1 MLVYIIYTV
10 IVILKKEI
18 NRSFFIIDSLEVQVD
33 EIRNMLKT
41 LIHKEEEKDQ
51 ENSMTEMSLSPKRSQ
66 YSSSQNTEFERRG
79 SSRSIYATKSD
90 ERGRSR
96 KRSMTK
102 IPSQPRSKKL
112 RSRLRSRDRSRERLS
127 EPRSD
132 RSNRSKKGKKRIN
145 RSPSPS
151 HSSSS
156 SPASQPASQL
166 GLWIFYDDIDKELKL
181 ALRVTFFSF
190 ISFYL

>member
-1 MLVYIIYTV
+1 MLLLLF
-10 IVILKKEI
+10 LKNKLTDLFI
-18 NRSFFIIDSLEVQVD
+18 FIIDSLEGQVD

-41 LIHKEEEKDQ
+41 LIQKEEEKDR
-51 ENSMTEMSLSPKRSQ
+51 ENSMTEMSLSPKRSR
-66 YSSSQNTEFERRG
+66 YNSSQNTEFERRG
-79 SSRSIYATKSD
+79 TKTD

-102 IPSQPRSKKL
+102 IQSLPRSKKL
-112 RSRLRSRDRSRERLS
+112 RSRLRSQDRSRERSRERLS

-132 RSNRSKKGKKRIN
+132 RSNRSKKGRKRII

-151 HSSSS
+151 RSSSS
-156 SPASQPASQL
+156 LPASQPASQSN
-166 GLWIFYDDIDKELKL
+166 LWLYYDDIDKELKL
-181 ALRVTFFSF
+181 ALRVAFFSF

>member
-1 MLVYIIYTV
+1 MLLLLF
-10 IVILKKEI
+10 LKNKLTNLFI
-18 NRSFFIIDSLEVQVD
+18 FIIDSLEGQVD
-33 EIRNMLKT
+33 EIKNMLKT
-41 LIHKEEEKDQ
+41 LIQKEEEKDR
-51 ENSMTEMSLSPKRSQ
+51 ENSMTEMSLSPKRSR
-66 YSSSQNTEFERRG
+66 YNSSQNTEFERRG
-79 SSRSIYATKSD
+79 TKTD

-102 IPSQPRSKKL
+102 IQSLPRSKKL
-112 RSRLRSRDRSRERLS
+112 RSRLRSQDRSRERSRERS
-127 EPRSD
+127 EPRT
-132 RSNRSKKGKKRIN
+132 NRSKKGRKRII

-156 SPASQPASQL
+156 SPASQPASQSS
-166 GLWIFYDDIDKELKL
+166 LWLYYDDIDKELKL

>member
-1 MLVYIIYTV
+1 MLLLLF
-10 IVILKKEI
+10 LKNKLTDLFI
-18 NRSFFIIDSLEVQVD
+18 FIIDSLEGQVD
-33 EIRNMLKT
+33 EIKNMLKT
-41 LIHKEEEKDQ
+41 LIQKEEEKDR
-51 ENSMTEMSLSPKRSQ
+51 ENSMTEMSLSPKRSR
-66 YSSSQNTEFERRG
+66 YNSSQNTEFERRG
-79 SSRSIYATKSD
+79 TKTD

-102 IPSQPRSKKL
+102 IQSLPRSKKL
-112 RSRLRSRDRSRERLS
+112 RSRLRSQDRSRERSRERS
-127 EPRSD
+127 EPRT
-132 RSNRSKKGKKRIN
+132 NRSKKGRKRII

-156 SPASQPASQL
+156 SPASQPASQSS
-166 GLWIFYDDIDKELKL
+166 LWLYYDDIDKELKL